1 MAFILD
7 DIVKGIGAKKAAKEA
22 TRAAEQQSQ
31 ANYESSLANE
41 NNMEDSRLAR
51 TQGISQQL
59 KGARALS
66 PEVLQQFMKRRAQ
79 VARKGAVQDMSK
91 GVMWDAAGNAI
102 GSAGK
107 MATQLMGG
115 LGVGK
120 ILGGGGGAQ
129 PTTLAPGGGGGGIS
143 MGGQNFDFTKKYG
156 DF

>member
-66 PEVLQQFMKRRAQ
+66 PEVLAQLMKRRAQ
-79 VARKGAVQDMSK
+79 VSRKGAVQDMSK
-91 GVMWDAAGNAI
+91 GVMWNAAGDAI

-107 MATQLMGG
+107 LATQFITG
-115 LGVGK
+115 LGLQK
-120 ILGGGGGAQ
+120 AAEGGAQ
-129 PTTLAPGGGGGGIS
+129 PTTLLPPARKIPWMAS
-143 MGGQNFDFTKKYG
+143 
-156 DF
+156 

>member
-59 KGARALS
+59 TGARALS
-66 PEVLQQFMKRRAQ
+66 PEVLAQLMKRRAQ

-91 GVMWDAAGNAI
+91 GVMWNAAGDAI

-107 MATQLMGG
+107 LATQFITG
-115 LGVGK
+115 LGLQK
-120 ILGGGGGAQ
+120 EADAGA
-129 PTTLAPGGGGGGIS
+129 PTTLREPTLLGTRKINGMAS
-143 MGGQNFDFTKKYG
+143 
-156 DF
+156 

>member
-22 TRAAEQQSQ
+22 TRAAGEQAQ
-31 ANYESSLANE
+31 ANYESALAGE

-59 KGARALS
+59 TGARALS
-66 PEVLQQFMKRRAQ
+66 PEVLAQLMKRRAQ

-91 GVMWDAAGNAI
+91 GVMWNAAGDAI

-107 MATQLMGG
+107 LATQFITG
-115 LGVGK
+115 LGLQK
-120 ILGGGGGAQ
+120 AADAGA
-129 PTTLAPGGGGGGIS
+129 PTTLREPTLLGTRKINGMAS
-143 MGGQNFDFTKKYG
+143 
-156 DF
+156 